1 MVNIKSK
8 YYEGLEEF
16 EELVSN
22 EFQIALIAHE
32 IGHKLG
38 MDHDIDSVECAD
50 DTSFIMNTSVNG
62 NKFSSCSRDDMKRY
76 MKRNIR
82 KECVTDGTW
91 I

>member
-1 MVNIKSK
+1 
-8 YYEGLEEF
+8 
-16 EELVSN
+16 
-22 EFQIALIAHE
+22 
-32 IGHKLG
+32 
-38 MDHDIDSVECAD
+38 VECAD